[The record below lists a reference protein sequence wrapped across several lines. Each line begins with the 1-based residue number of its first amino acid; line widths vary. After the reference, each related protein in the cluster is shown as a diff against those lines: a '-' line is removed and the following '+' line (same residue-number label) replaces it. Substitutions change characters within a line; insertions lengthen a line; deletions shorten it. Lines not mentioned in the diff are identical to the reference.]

1 MAKSKATGKTKGLG
15 QTEEVKDISLD
26 EKKKILIQRAKLIE
40 KPIDKTINV
49 GEQIQVLEFIL
60 SNERYLIN
68 DTFISQ
74 VILLKE
80 LTPLP
85 CTPEF
90 ILGIINVSGRILAVI
105 NIKKFL
111 NLPETVITNL
121 SRVILL
127 KYQDI
132 ELGILVDK
140 IIGST
145 HIYPDKLQT
154 GITTLKGIQH
164 DYLEGITEDRLM
176 LLNIK
181 KFLTSEIITV
191 NDEV

>member
-1 MAKSKATGKTKGLG
+1 MAKKIKKEV
-15 QTEEVKDISLD
+15 TEKPEKEVVSEDTNVKRKVL
-26 EKKKILIQRAKLIE
+26 KQRADLLKISVKKEEFTRNQL
-40 KPIDKTINV
+40 K
-49 GEQIQVLEFIL
+49 VLEFKL
-60 SNERYLIN
+60 ASERYIIDSN
-68 DTFISQ
+68 FVTE
-74 VILLKE
+74 VIPLKE

-111 NLPETVITNL
+111 NLPEKGTTNL
-121 SRVILL
+121 NRIILL

-132 ELGILVDK
+132 ELGIFVDE

-145 HIYPDKLQT
+145 HIYPDKLQAS
-154 GITTLKGIQH
+154 ITTFKGTQNE
-164 DYLEGITEDRLM
+164 YLAGITEDRLI

-181 KFLTSEIITV
+181 KILTSEMIII